1 VNSLSEGPPECR
13 IRPSSPHPSLIG
25 LSGQS
30 ISGLK
35 TLYALGKRAKIALE
49 SIKRVMDEVED
60 MNGIF
65 GQVQRFITGDGK
77 KPNHSRLTMISIHH
91 LVSTLSGCVLV
102 CSNLDKSLGEV
113 QGITDP
119 NAKMNG
125 TKFVWEQVRWA
136 TWKESEVATVLGD
149 LQRHK
154 LSLNLILTILQW

>member
-1 VNSLSEGPPECR
+1 MSDPLSITASNAG
-13 IRPSSPHPSLIG
+13 LIG
-25 LSGQS
+25 LSGQI

-35 TLYALGKRAKIALE
+35 TLYTVGKSAKHAPE

-60 MNGIF
+60 TNGIF
-65 GQVQRFITGDGK
+65 GQVQRLITGDGK

-102 CSNLDKSLGEV
+102 CSNLDKYLGEV

-154 LSLNLILTILQW
+154 LSLNLMLTILQW